1 MDLSELVAGPVVTAN
16 AAATLGDIAKLMD
29 VEGVGSVAIMDSS
42 QDFVGLVT
50 DRDIV
55 RAMAEGSDAGT
66 TADKVMT
73 VAPDTVEIDTEVSDA
88 VSWLNATGYR
98 HLPVTDNGNLVGV
111 VSIKDL
117 LWAITS
123 S

>member
-1 MDLSELVAGPVVTAN
+1 MDLSELVGGPVVTAN
-16 AAATLGDIAKLMD
+16 ATSTLGDIAKLMD
-29 VEGVGSVAIMDSS
+29 VEGVGSVAIVNDEE
-42 QDFVGLVT
+42 DFVGLVT

-55 RAMAEGSDAGT
+55 RAMAEGGDASS
-66 TADKVMT
+66 TAESVMT
-73 VAPDTVEIDTEVSDA
+73 VSPDTVEIDTEVDAA

-98 HLPVTDNGNLVGV
+98 HLPVTDNGALVGM